1 MYVYGLTM
9 ICAFVVTRKRL
20 IVQFRFSR
28 FGGNS
33 SVQFKI
39 SQWWNN
45 RSMLLLRKVIAQGF
59 PGDFQNNWIEPPY
72 KEGNMNQ
79 LTNYHTFMVGSCM
92 TNLLGTIAEDWLNEW
107 AEKHRNWMV
116 NAYNKK
122 WKQNFVQ
129 R

>member
-1 MYVYGLTM
+1 
-9 ICAFVVTRKRL
+9 
-20 IVQFRFSR
+20 
-28 FGGNS
+28 
-33 SVQFKI
+33 
-39 SQWWNN
+39 
-45 RSMLLLRKVIAQGF
+45 
-59 PGDFQNNWIEPPY
+59 
-72 KEGNMNQ
+72 
-79 LTNYHTFMVGSCM
+79 M